1 MSGDQRATTK
11 WMIRVDGSDLTSV
24 EAGQTVEIGRKP
36 LRPLSD
42 DGTTRVEILDDT
54 RSMSKRHAEF
64 SVKSDGNAI
73 LRDMNSTNGTYLVR
87 PGNDLVRLPSGS
99 DFALTDDTVR
109 LQFGDVPVDFVRFID
124 DSTTHSDDPAVAN
137 LFDYALDNVASEPE
151 ASELSVDDILNL
163 RAGEPT
169 NIFDSNSVR
178 TRAHELHEAEQQTF
192 VPFAQPI
199 NPVTTNDAVEED
211 APDAAP
217 RDLFADAHDVAAGKI
232 DEPAVKKEEF
242 VPRMHDGPRHAGGR
256 PADRLISVDELGKP
270 RLPDIMPL
278 QMTPQQPVAQQPA
291 IAQPAVQQEPANQ
304 QTAAQPAPA
313 QEPQPA
319 AQAAAPA
326 VEHDTQPMVQRPQEQ
341 QGQEQ
346 RRFAEQS
353 TALDFEVL
361 TTSLHAEH
369 RDEPVAVDVQ
379 SAVAVNQQSN
389 EQQPTPNTTAVEQS
403 VQAEQPVQTVQ
414 PVQSAQTAQPL
425 QTVQA
430 QPTPA
435 AADVD
440 ARFKPTAQTGEVDQP
455 EQTQAFTPA
464 FEPGSVFERVAKG
477 EFNQREEL
485 VEAGGYNSDQARRS
499 DDFAEQF
506 EMARHAELLPFLA
519 MNPALYDDLYAWL
532 AAQGNADVDK
542 ALSTNPGYEDY
553 RKAMGK

>member
-1 MSGDQRATTK
+1 
-11 WMIRVDGSDLTSV
+11 MIRVDGSDLTSV

-178 TRAHELHEAEQQTF
+178 TRAHELREAEQQTF

-304 QTAAQPAPA
+304 QTAARPVPA

>member
-1 MSGDQRATTK
+1 
-11 WMIRVDGSDLTSV
+11 MIRVDGSDLTSV

-178 TRAHELHEAEQQTF
+178 TRAHELREAEQQTF

-379 SAVAVNQQSN
+379 SVVAVNQQSN

-403 VQAEQPVQTVQ
+403 VQAEQ

-455 EQTQAFTPA
+455 EQMQAFTPA

>member
-1 MSGDQRATTK
+1 
-11 WMIRVDGSDLTSV
+11 MIRVDGSDLTSV

-178 TRAHELHEAEQQTF
+178 TRAHELREAEQQTF

-199 NPVTTNDAVEED
+199 NPVTTNGAVEED

-232 DEPAVKKEEF
+232 DEPAVKKEQF

-414 PVQSAQTAQPL
+414 PVQSAQTAQPV

-542 ALSTNPGYEDY
+542 ALSANPGYEDY

>member
-1 MSGDQRATTK
+1 
-11 WMIRVDGSDLTSV
+11 MIRVDGSDLTSV

-124 DSTTHSDDPAVAN
+124 DSTTHRDDPAVAN

-178 TRAHELHEAEQQTF
+178 TRAHELREAERQTF

-278 QMTPQQPVAQQPA
+278 QMTPQQPTVQQP
-291 IAQPAVQQEPANQ
+291 IAPQAATQQPTVQQTPATQ
-304 QTAAQPAPA
+304 QTSAQPAPTQSA
-313 QEPQPA
+313 PVQEPQPA
-319 AQAAAPA
+319 SQPTPA
-326 VEHDTQPMVQRPQEQ
+326 VEHDTQPMVQRAQEQ

-369 RDEPVAVDVQ
+369 REEPVAVDVQ
-379 SAVAVNQQSN
+379 PSAPA
-389 EQQPTPNTTAVEQS
+389 TT
-403 VQAEQPVQTVQ
+403 
-414 PVQSAQTAQPL
+414 
-425 QTVQA
+425 
-430 QPTPA
+430 
-435 AADVD
+435 DD
-440 ARFKPTAQTGEVDQP
+440 ARFKPTAQVSKVDQL

>member
-1 MSGDQRATTK
+1 
-11 WMIRVDGSDLTSV
+11 MIRVDGSDLTSV

-178 TRAHELHEAEQQTF
+178 TRAHELREAEQQTF

-369 RDEPVAVDVQ
+369 RDEPVAVDMQ

-414 PVQSAQTAQPL
+414 PVQSAQTAQPVE
-425 QTVQA
+425 TVQA

>member
-178 TRAHELHEAEQQTF
+178 TRAHELREAEQQTF

-304 QTAAQPAPA
+304 QTAARPVPA

-414 PVQSAQTAQPL
+414 PVQSAQTAQPVE
-425 QTVQA
+425 TVQA

>member
-1 MSGDQRATTK
+1 
-11 WMIRVDGSDLTSV
+11 MIRVDGSDLTSV

-178 TRAHELHEAEQQTF
+178 TRAHELREAEQQTF

-313 QEPQPA
+313 QEPQPP

-369 RDEPVAVDVQ
+369 RDEPVAVDMQ

>member
-178 TRAHELHEAEQQTF
+178 TRAHELREAEQQTF

-278 QMTPQQPVAQQPA
+278 QMTPQQPA

-414 PVQSAQTAQPL
+414 PVQSAQTAQPV

>member
-1 MSGDQRATTK
+1 
-11 WMIRVDGSDLTSV
+11 MIRVDGSDLTSV

-124 DSTTHSDDPAVAN
+124 DSTTHRDDPSVAN

-178 TRAHELHEAEQQTF
+178 TRAHELREAERQTF

-278 QMTPQQPVAQQPA
+278 QMTPQQP
-291 IAQPAVQQEPANQ
+291 AVQQPIAPQAATQ
-304 QTAAQPAPA
+304 QTSAQPAPTQA
-313 QEPQPA
+313 APVQEPQPA
-319 AQAAAPA
+319 SQPTPV
-326 VEHDTQPMVQRPQEQ
+326 VEHDTQPMVQRAQEQ

-369 RDEPVAVDVQ
+369 REEPVAVDVQ
-379 SAVAVNQQSN
+379 SVA
-389 EQQPTPNTTAVEQS
+389 PATT
-403 VQAEQPVQTVQ
+403 
-414 PVQSAQTAQPL
+414 
-425 QTVQA
+425 
-430 QPTPA
+430 
-435 AADVD
+435 DDD
-440 ARFKPTAQTGEVDQP
+440 ARFKPTAQVSEADQL

>member
-1 MSGDQRATTK
+1 M
-11 WMIRVDGSDLTSV
+11 
-24 EAGQTVEIGRKP
+24 
-36 LRPLSD
+36 
-42 DGTTRVEILDDT
+42 
-54 RSMSKRHAEF
+54 
-64 SVKSDGNAI
+64 
-73 LRDMNSTNGTYLVR
+73 
-87 PGNDLVRLPSGS
+87 
-99 DFALTDDTVR
+99 
-109 LQFGDVPVDFVRFID
+109 PVDFVRFID
-124 DSTTHSDDPAVAN
+124 DSTTHRDDPSVAN

-178 TRAHELHEAEQQTF
+178 TRAHELREAERQTF

-278 QMTPQQPVAQQPA
+278 QMTPQQP
-291 IAQPAVQQEPANQ
+291 AVQQPIAPQAATQQPTVQ
-304 QTAAQPAPA
+304 QTPATQQTSAQPAPTQA
-313 QEPQPA
+313 APVQEPQPA
-319 AQAAAPA
+319 SQPTPV
-326 VEHDTQPMVQRPQEQ
+326 VEHDTQPMVQRAQEQ

-369 RDEPVAVDVQ
+369 REEPVAVDVQ
-379 SAVAVNQQSN
+379 SVA
-389 EQQPTPNTTAVEQS
+389 PATT
-403 VQAEQPVQTVQ
+403 
-414 PVQSAQTAQPL
+414 
-425 QTVQA
+425 
-430 QPTPA
+430 
-435 AADVD
+435 DDD
-440 ARFKPTAQTGEVDQP
+440 ARFKPTAQVSEADQL

>member
-1 MSGDQRATTK
+1 
-11 WMIRVDGSDLTSV
+11 MIRVDGSDLTSV

-178 TRAHELHEAEQQTF
+178 TRAHELREAEQQTF

-326 VEHDTQPMVQRPQEQ
+326 VEHDTQSMVQRPQEQ

>member
-1 MSGDQRATTK
+1 
-11 WMIRVDGSDLTSV
+11 MIRVDGSDLTSV

-178 TRAHELHEAEQQTF
+178 TRAHELREAEQQTF

-379 SAVAVNQQSN
+379 SSVAVNQQSN

-414 PVQSAQTAQPL
+414 PVQSAQTAQPV

>member
-1 MSGDQRATTK
+1 
-11 WMIRVDGSDLTSV
+11 MIRVDGSDLTSV

-178 TRAHELHEAEQQTF
+178 TRAHELREAEQQTF

-379 SAVAVNQQSN
+379 SSVAVNQQSN

-403 VQAEQPVQTVQ
+403 VQAEQ

>member
-1 MSGDQRATTK
+1 
-11 WMIRVDGSDLTSV
+11 MIRVDGSDLTSV

-178 TRAHELHEAEQQTF
+178 TRAHELREAEQQTF

-291 IAQPAVQQEPANQ
+291 IAQPAVQQDPANQ

-414 PVQSAQTAQPL
+414 PVQSAQTAQPV

>member
-1 MSGDQRATTK
+1 
-11 WMIRVDGSDLTSV
+11 MIRVDGSDLTSV

-178 TRAHELHEAEQQTF
+178 TRAHELREAEQQTF

-199 NPVTTNDAVEED
+199 NPVTTNGAVEED

-414 PVQSAQTAQPL
+414 PVQSAQTAQPV

-477 EFNQREEL
+477 EFIQRAEL

>member
-1 MSGDQRATTK
+1 
-11 WMIRVDGSDLTSV
+11 MIRVDGSDLTSV

-124 DSTTHSDDPAVAN
+124 DNTTHRDDPSVAN
-137 LFDYALDNVASEPE
+137 LFDYALENVASEPE

-178 TRAHELHEAEQQTF
+178 TRAHELREAERQTF

-278 QMTPQQPVAQQPA
+278 QMTPQQS
-291 IAQPAVQQEPANQ
+291 AVQQPIAPQAATQQPTVQ
-304 QTAAQPAPA
+304 QTSAQPAPTQA
-313 QEPQPA
+313 APVQEPQPA
-319 AQAAAPA
+319 SQPTPV
-326 VEHDTQPMVQRPQEQ
+326 VEHDTQPMVQRAQEQ

-369 RDEPVAVDVQ
+369 REEPVAVDVQ
-379 SAVAVNQQSN
+379 SAA
-389 EQQPTPNTTAVEQS
+389 PATT
-403 VQAEQPVQTVQ
+403 
-414 PVQSAQTAQPL
+414 
-425 QTVQA
+425 
-430 QPTPA
+430 
-435 AADVD
+435 DDD
-440 ARFKPTAQTGEVDQP
+440 ARFKPTAQVSEVDQL

>member
-1 MSGDQRATTK
+1 MSGDQQATTK

-178 TRAHELHEAEQQTF
+178 TRAHELREAEQQTF

-379 SAVAVNQQSN
+379 SSVAVNQQSN

>member
-1 MSGDQRATTK
+1 
-11 WMIRVDGSDLTSV
+11 MIRVDGSDLTSV

-124 DSTTHSDDPAVAN
+124 DSTTHRDDPSVAN

-178 TRAHELHEAEQQTF
+178 TRAHELREAERHTF

-211 APDAAP
+211 APDVAP

-278 QMTPQQPVAQQPA
+278 QMTPQQP
-291 IAQPAVQQEPANQ
+291 AVQQPIAPQAATQQSTVQ
-304 QTAAQPAPA
+304 QTPATQQTSAQPAPTQA
-313 QEPQPA
+313 APVQEPQPA
-319 AQAAAPA
+319 SQPTPV
-326 VEHDTQPMVQRPQEQ
+326 VEHDTQPMVQRAQEQ

-369 RDEPVAVDVQ
+369 REEPVAVDVQ
-379 SAVAVNQQSN
+379 SAAPV
-389 EQQPTPNTTAVEQS
+389 TT
-403 VQAEQPVQTVQ
+403 
-414 PVQSAQTAQPL
+414 
-425 QTVQA
+425 
-430 QPTPA
+430 
-435 AADVD
+435 DDD
-440 ARFKPTAQTGEVDQP
+440 ARFKPAAQMSEVGQL

>member
-1 MSGDQRATTK
+1 
-11 WMIRVDGSDLTSV
+11 MIRVDGSDLTSV

-178 TRAHELHEAEQQTF
+178 TRAHELREAEQQTF

-369 RDEPVAVDVQ
+369 RDEPVAVDMQ

-414 PVQSAQTAQPL
+414 PVQSAQTAQPV

>member
-1 MSGDQRATTK
+1 
-11 WMIRVDGSDLTSV
+11 MIRVDGSDLTSV

-178 TRAHELHEAEQQTF
+178 TRAHELREAEQQTF

-403 VQAEQPVQTVQ
+403 MQAEQPVQTVQ

>member
-178 TRAHELHEAEQQTF
+178 TRAHELREAEQQTF

-291 IAQPAVQQEPANQ
+291 IAQPAIQQDPANQ

-403 VQAEQPVQTVQ
+403 VQAEQPVQ
-414 PVQSAQTAQPL
+414 SAQTAQPV

>member
-1 MSGDQRATTK
+1 
-11 WMIRVDGSDLTSV
+11 MIRVDGSDLTSV

-178 TRAHELHEAEQQTF
+178 TRAHELREAEQQTF

-414 PVQSAQTAQPL
+414 PVQSAQTAQPV

-542 ALSTNPGYEDY
+542 ALSANPGYEDY

>member
-178 TRAHELHEAEQQTF
+178 TRAHELREAEQQTF

-414 PVQSAQTAQPL
+414 PVQSAQTAQPV
-425 QTVQA
+425 QTVQV

-440 ARFKPTAQTGEVDQP
+440 ARFKPTAQTSEVDQP

>member
-1 MSGDQRATTK
+1 
-11 WMIRVDGSDLTSV
+11 MIRVDGSDLTSV

-178 TRAHELHEAEQQTF
+178 TRAHELREAEQQTF

-278 QMTPQQPVAQQPA
+278 QMTPQQPA

-542 ALSTNPGYEDY
+542 ALSANPGYEDY

>member
-1 MSGDQRATTK
+1 
-11 WMIRVDGSDLTSV
+11 MIRVDGSDLTSV

-178 TRAHELHEAEQQTF
+178 TRAHELREAEQQTF

-278 QMTPQQPVAQQPA
+278 QMTPQQPA

-326 VEHDTQPMVQRPQEQ
+326 VEHDTQSMVQRPQEQ

-414 PVQSAQTAQPL
+414 PVQSAQTAQPV

>member
-1 MSGDQRATTK
+1 MSGDQQATTK

-124 DSTTHSDDPAVAN
+124 DSTTHRDDPAVAN

-151 ASELSVDDILNL
+151 ASELSVDEL
-163 RAGEPT
+163 R
-169 NIFDSNSVR
+169 
-178 TRAHELHEAEQQTF
+178 EAERQTF

-278 QMTPQQPVAQQPA
+278 QMTPQQPTVQQP
-291 IAQPAVQQEPANQ
+291 IAPQAATQQPTVQQTPATQ
-304 QTAAQPAPA
+304 QTSEQPAPTQA
-313 QEPQPA
+313 APVQEPQPA
-319 AQAAAPA
+319 VQPTPA
-326 VEHDTQPMVQRPQEQ
+326 VEHDTQPMVQRSQEQ

-369 RDEPVAVDVQ
+369 REEPVAVDVQ
-379 SAVAVNQQSN
+379 SAA
-389 EQQPTPNTTAVEQS
+389 PTTT
-403 VQAEQPVQTVQ
+403 
-414 PVQSAQTAQPL
+414 
-425 QTVQA
+425 
-430 QPTPA
+430 
-435 AADVD
+435 DDD
-440 ARFKPTAQTGEVDQP
+440 ARFKPPAQVSEVGQL

-464 FEPGSVFERVAKG
+464 FEPGSVFERVAQG

>member
-1 MSGDQRATTK
+1 MSGDQQATTK

-124 DSTTHSDDPAVAN
+124 DSTTHRDDPSVAN

-178 TRAHELHEAEQQTF
+178 TRAHELREAERQTF

-278 QMTPQQPVAQQPA
+278 QMTPQQPTVQQP
-291 IAQPAVQQEPANQ
+291 IAPQAATQ
-304 QTAAQPAPA
+304 QTSAQPAPTQSA
-313 QEPQPA
+313 PVQEPQPA
-319 AQAAAPA
+319 SQPTPV
-326 VEHDTQPMVQRPQEQ
+326 VEHDTQPMVQRAQEQ

-369 RDEPVAVDVQ
+369 REEPVAVDVQ
-379 SAVAVNQQSN
+379 SVA
-389 EQQPTPNTTAVEQS
+389 PATT
-403 VQAEQPVQTVQ
+403 
-414 PVQSAQTAQPL
+414 
-425 QTVQA
+425 
-430 QPTPA
+430 
-435 AADVD
+435 DDD
-440 ARFKPTAQTGEVDQP
+440 ARFKPTAQVSEADQL

>member
-1 MSGDQRATTK
+1 
-11 WMIRVDGSDLTSV
+11 MIRVDGSDLTSV

-178 TRAHELHEAEQQTF
+178 TRAHELREAEQQTF

-361 TTSLHAEH
+361 TTSLHAGH

-414 PVQSAQTAQPL
+414 PVQSAQTAQPV

>member
-1 MSGDQRATTK
+1 MSGDQQATTK

-124 DSTTHSDDPAVAN
+124 DSTTHRDDPSVAN

-178 TRAHELHEAEQQTF
+178 TRAHELREAERQIF

-278 QMTPQQPVAQQPA
+278 QMTPQQP
-291 IAQPAVQQEPANQ
+291 AVQQPIAPQAATQQPTVQ
-304 QTAAQPAPA
+304 QTPATQQTSAQPAPTQA
-313 QEPQPA
+313 APVQEPQPA
-319 AQAAAPA
+319 SQPTPV
-326 VEHDTQPMVQRPQEQ
+326 VEHDTQPMVQRAQEQ

-369 RDEPVAVDVQ
+369 REEPVAVDVQ
-379 SAVAVNQQSN
+379 SAA
-389 EQQPTPNTTAVEQS
+389 PATT
-403 VQAEQPVQTVQ
+403 
-414 PVQSAQTAQPL
+414 
-425 QTVQA
+425 
-430 QPTPA
+430 
-435 AADVD
+435 DDD
-440 ARFKPTAQTGEVDQP
+440 ARFKPTAQVSEADQL

>member
-1 MSGDQRATTK
+1 
-11 WMIRVDGSDLTSV
+11 MIRVDGSDLTSV

-178 TRAHELHEAEQQTF
+178 TRAHELREAEQQTF

-278 QMTPQQPVAQQPA
+278 QMTPQQPA

-361 TTSLHAEH
+361 TTSLHAER

>member
-1 MSGDQRATTK
+1 
-11 WMIRVDGSDLTSV
+11 MIRVDGSDLTSV

-36 LRPLSD
+36 LRPLND

-124 DSTTHSDDPAVAN
+124 DSTTHHDDPAVAN

-178 TRAHELHEAEQQTF
+178 TRAHELREAERQTF
-192 VPFAQPI
+192 VPFVQPI

-242 VPRMHDGPRHAGGR
+242 VPRLHDGPRHAGGR
-256 PADRLISVDELGKP
+256 PVDRLISVDELGKP

-278 QMTPQQPVAQQPA
+278 QMTPQQPVVQQPA
-291 IAQPAVQQEPANQ
+291 TQQPAVQQADAPQAATQ
-304 QTAAQPAPA
+304 QATAQPALTQSTQSAPV
-313 QEPQPA
+313 QEPQTTA
-319 AQAAAPA
+319 ESTPA
-326 VEHDTQPMVQRPQEQ
+326 VDHDTQPMVQRSQEQHGQDQ

-369 RDEPVAVDVQ
+369 REEPVAVEVR
-379 SAVAVNQQSN
+379 SA
-389 EQQPTPNTTAVEQS
+389 
-403 VQAEQPVQTVQ
+403 
-414 PVQSAQTAQPL
+414 
-425 QTVQA
+425 
-430 QPTPA
+430 TPA
-435 AADVD
+435 TTDDD
-440 ARFKPTAQTGEVDQP
+440 ARFKPTAQVSEVDQL

>member
-178 TRAHELHEAEQQTF
+178 TRAHELREAEQQTF

-278 QMTPQQPVAQQPA
+278 QMTPQQP
-291 IAQPAVQQEPANQ
+291 AVQQPIAPQAATQQSTVQ
-304 QTAAQPAPA
+304 QTPATQQTSAQPAPTQA
-313 QEPQPA
+313 APVQEPQPA
-319 AQAAAPA
+319 SQPTPV

-369 RDEPVAVDVQ
+369 REEPVAVDVQ
-379 SAVAVNQQSN
+379 SAAPV
-389 EQQPTPNTTAVEQS
+389 TT
-403 VQAEQPVQTVQ
+403 
-414 PVQSAQTAQPL
+414 
-425 QTVQA
+425 
-430 QPTPA
+430 
-435 AADVD
+435 DDD
-440 ARFKPTAQTGEVDQP
+440 ARFKPTAQMSEVDQP

>member
-1 MSGDQRATTK
+1 
-11 WMIRVDGSDLTSV
+11 MIRVDGSDLTSV

-178 TRAHELHEAEQQTF
+178 TRAHELREAEQQTF

-379 SAVAVNQQSN
+379 SSVAVNQQSN
-389 EQQPTPNTTAVEQS
+389 EQQSTPNTTAVEQS

>member
-1 MSGDQRATTK
+1 
-11 WMIRVDGSDLTSV
+11 MIRVDGSDLTSV

-178 TRAHELHEAEQQTF
+178 TRAHELREAEQQTF

-199 NPVTTNDAVEED
+199 NPVTTNGAVEED

-414 PVQSAQTAQPL
+414 PVQSAQTAQPV

>member
-1 MSGDQRATTK
+1 
-11 WMIRVDGSDLTSV
+11 MIRVDGSDLTSV

-178 TRAHELHEAEQQTF
+178 TRAHELREAEQQTF

-304 QTAAQPAPA
+304 QTAARPAPA

-361 TTSLHAEH
+361 TTSLHAGH

-414 PVQSAQTAQPL
+414 PVQSAQTAQPV

>member
-1 MSGDQRATTK
+1 
-11 WMIRVDGSDLTSV
+11 MIRVDGSDLTSV

-178 TRAHELHEAEQQTF
+178 TRAHELREAEQQTF

-304 QTAAQPAPA
+304 QTAARPVPA

-414 PVQSAQTAQPL
+414 PVQSAQTAQPVE
-425 QTVQA
+425 TVQA

>member
-1 MSGDQRATTK
+1 
-11 WMIRVDGSDLTSV
+11 MIRVDGSDLTSV

-178 TRAHELHEAEQQTF
+178 TRAHELREAEQQTF

-319 AQAAAPA
+319 AQVAAPA

-369 RDEPVAVDVQ
+369 RDEPVAVDMQ

>member
-1 MSGDQRATTK
+1 
-11 WMIRVDGSDLTSV
+11 MIRVDGSDLTSV

-178 TRAHELHEAEQQTF
+178 TRAHELREAEQQTF

-326 VEHDTQPMVQRPQEQ
+326 VEHDTQSMVQRPQEQ

-414 PVQSAQTAQPL
+414 PVQSAQTAQPV

>member
-1 MSGDQRATTK
+1 
-11 WMIRVDGSDLTSV
+11 MIRVDGSDLTSV

-124 DSTTHSDDPAVAN
+124 DSTTHSDDPAVTN

-178 TRAHELHEAEQQTF
+178 TRAHELREAEQQTF

-361 TTSLHAEH
+361 TTSLHAER

-414 PVQSAQTAQPL
+414 PVQSAQTAQPVE
-425 QTVQA
+425 TVQA

-542 ALSTNPGYEDY
+542 ALSANPGYEDY

>member
-1 MSGDQRATTK
+1 
-11 WMIRVDGSDLTSV
+11 MIRVDGSDLTSV

-124 DSTTHSDDPAVAN
+124 DSTTHSDDPAVTN

-178 TRAHELHEAEQQTF
+178 TRAHELREAEQQTF